1 MKTTLRIT
9 LPALLALSMLLIP
22 FSRVIAA
29 AAIVSPSIDSRS
41 GLVGST
47 VAYTLTVDITDYT
60 ADFTLSATVTSA
72 SGWTACI
79 APANV
84 TITGNGSYAFVV
96 NVAIPA
102 SPTVTTDLEQVS
114 FTDGTSTLATAL
126 LTTTAIITA
135 PTPTTYSR
143 PIVVVESY
151 NSSVSYIT
159 PGEEFNLKLTLR
171 NRGGSRAT
179 NIVVS
184 FEGDSFLPRET
195 GGVIAVTGLNSGSG
209 VEVSQRMWAN
219 PSLIGQQVGTLGVKM
234 SYNDGTGA
242 AYSES
247 FTLVI
252 NLALPQSMWAGYP
265 TSTPT
270 AIMRP
275 QLVVNAYRSDVDP
288 LQPGSTFNLTLEIQ
302 NLGNSAARSVSMVLG
317 GGASADSS
325 GTPSPGGVSTSGADL
340 TTFAP
345 LGSSN
350 VVFLGDIEVNAI
362 NKPSAQLIVNTTANP
377 GAYTFKLSFIY
388 DGPGGTRLVNDQ
400 AITLLVYA
408 LPQLEV
414 NFYRSPDPFFAN
426 SEGILPLQVTNLGR
440 KSSVLGN
447 MTVTASNADVFNNTA
462 LVGALDP
469 GGYFTLDASLMPYQ
483 EGPLEVTVTINYT
496 DDFNQARQVVQT
508 LNVDVLPMQ
517 EEMFPPEGM
526 DGEVIVDENANAP
539 QDFGDILLRVIKAL
553 LGLDSSAPKMIIPAE
568 MEPES
573 VPVMPRGGK
582 GG

>member
-1 MKTTLRIT
+1 MKTILRIT

-22 FSRVIAA
+22 FSGVKAA
-29 AAIVSPSIDSRS
+29 TAVVSPASDSRS

-47 VAYTLTVDITDYT
+47 VAYTLTVEITDYT
-60 ADFTLSATVTSA
+60 ADFTLSASITSA
-72 SGWTACI
+72 SGWTASI

-102 SPTVTTDLEQVS
+102 SPTVTIDLEQVS

-126 LTTTAIITA
+126 LTSTAIIPA

-219 PSLIGQQVGTLGVKM
+219 PSLVGQQVGTLGVKM

-317 GGASADSS
+317 GGASADAS
-325 GTPSPGGVSTSGADL
+325 GTPSPGGVSTSGSDL

-350 VVFLGDIEVNAI
+350 VVFLGDIEVNAV

-408 LPQLEV
+408 LPQVEV

-440 KSSVLGN
+440 KSTVLGN
-447 MTVTASNADVFNNTA
+447 MTVTANNADVLNNTA

-483 EGPLEVTVTINYT
+483 EGPLDVTVTINYT

-508 LNVDVLPMQ
+508 LSVDVLPMQ

-526 DGEVIVDENANAP
+526 DGGVIVDENVNAP

-553 LGLDSSAPKMIIPAE
+553 LGLDSSAPKMIVPTEI
-568 MEPES
+568 EPES

>member
-1 MKTTLRIT
+1 MKPTLRILIT
-9 LPALLALSMLLIP
+9 ALLSLSMLLIP
-22 FSRVIAA
+22 ITGVHAA
-29 AAIVSPSIDSRS
+29 TAVVSPASDSRS

-47 VAYTLTVDITDYT
+47 VAYTLTGDITDYT
-60 ADFTLSATVTSA
+60 ADFTLSAAVTSA
-72 SGWTACI
+72 SGWTASI
-79 APANV
+79 TPANV
-84 TITGNGSYAFVV
+84 TVTGNGSYAFVV
-96 NVAIPA
+96 NIAIPA
-102 SPTVTTDLEQVS
+102 SPSVTTDMAQVS
-114 FTDGTSTLATAL
+114 FTDGSSTLATAL
-126 LTTTAIITA
+126 LITTAIIPA

-143 PIVVVESY
+143 PIMVVESY
-151 NSSVSYIT
+151 HSNVTYIT
-159 PGEEFNLKLTLR
+159 PGEEFTLKLTLR

-184 FEGDSFLPRET
+184 FEGDNFLPRQT
-195 GGVIAVTGLNSGSG
+195 GGVIAVAGLNPGSG
-209 VEVSQRMWAN
+209 VEVSQSMWAN
-219 PSLIGQQVGTLGVKM
+219 PSLSGQQVGTLGVKM

-288 LQPGSTFNLTLEIQ
+288 LQPGSTFNLSLEIQ

-350 VVFLGDIEVNAI
+350 MVYLGDIEVNAV
-362 NKPSAQLIVNTTANP
+362 NRPSVQLIVNTTANP

-408 LPQLEV
+408 LPQVEI
-414 NFYRSPDPFFAN
+414 NYYRSPDPFFAN
-426 SEGILPLQVTNLGR
+426 SEGFLPLQVTNLGR
-440 KSSVLGN
+440 KTAVLGN

-517 EEMFPPEGM
+517 EMIPPEGM
-526 DGEVIVDENANAP
+526 DGGIPSEGNTNAP

-553 LGLDSSAPKMIIPAE
+553 LGLDSSAPKMIVPSEIQ
-568 MEPES
+568 PES
-573 VPVMPRGGK
+573 EPVMPRGGK